1 MVAPV
6 LDRRDLDFMLYE
18 LFDTEALNQRP
29 RYQDHN
35 RETFTAAI
43 DTAAAIAEKYLLP
56 YRLKVD
62 QNQPTFDGKKVH
74 MIPEI
79 KQAMDAIAEAGLI
92 SPSADFEVGGMQLP
106 AIVTSVAS
114 GFLTAAGSTTV
125 GYVSL
130 TNANAN
136 LLDAHGTD
144 EQKRKWVEPM
154 RSGRFA
160 GTMAMSEPGA
170 GSGLAD
176 LITSAT
182 KSDDGNYKI
191 VGNKIWIS
199 GGEHDLNENIV
210 HLVLARIKGAPK
222 GIKGIS
228 LFIVPKFLVNEDG
241 SLGERNDVN
250 LAGLFHK
257 MGGRGQTSTALSF
270 GEQGG
275 AEGYL
280 VGEENRGLSYMFH
293 MMNEA
298 RVMVGSGAALMAL
311 AGYQY
316 SLDYAKERPQGRL
329 PSCKDPLT
337 PPVNI
342 IEHAD
347 VRRML
352 LAQKSYAEGAFALCL
367 LGAQLADD
375 EKTAVTEDER
385 QRAHLLLDFL
395 TPMIKSWPSEY
406 GPKANSLAIQVLGG
420 AGYVNEHPVEMFYR
434 DNRLNPIHE
443 GTTGIQSLD
452 LLSRK
457 VPMNN
462 MAGYLAII
470 EEMEKTISQAHSD
483 KRLTA
488 YADDL
493 TAAIATLKHTTNALL
508 GAMME
513 KDIDL
518 ALANSVKY
526 LDVFGN
532 IVMAWIWLRQGIV
545 ASSAL
550 DKQPHES
557 DEKFY
562 RGKLQAL
569 KYFFKFEL
577 PEINAWAK
585 LLSDLDSTT
594 YETDPSWL

>member
-106 AIVTSVAS
+106 AIVTSIAS
-114 GFLTAAGSTTV
+114 GYLTAAGSTTV

-257 MGGRGQTSTALSF
+257 MVVVVKHQ
-270 GEQGG
+270 
-275 AEGYL
+275 
-280 VGEENRGLSYMFH
+280 
-293 MMNEA
+293 
-298 RVMVGSGAALMAL
+298 
-311 AGYQY
+311 
-316 SLDYAKERPQGRL
+316 RP
-329 PSCKDPLT
+329 
-337 PPVNI
+337 
-342 IEHAD
+342 
-347 VRRML
+347 
-352 LAQKSYAEGAFALCL
+352 
-367 LGAQLADD
+367 
-375 EKTAVTEDER
+375 
-385 QRAHLLLDFL
+385 
-395 TPMIKSWPSEY
+395 
-406 GPKANSLAIQVLGG
+406 
-420 AGYVNEHPVEMFYR
+420 
-434 DNRLNPIHE
+434 
-443 GTTGIQSLD
+443 
-452 LLSRK
+452 
-457 VPMNN
+457 
-462 MAGYLAII
+462 
-470 EEMEKTISQAHSD
+470 
-483 KRLTA
+483 
-488 YADDL
+488 
-493 TAAIATLKHTTNALL
+493 
-508 GAMME
+508 
-513 KDIDL
+513 
-518 ALANSVKY
+518 
-526 LDVFGN
+526 
-532 IVMAWIWLRQGIV
+532 
-545 ASSAL
+545 
-550 DKQPHES
+550 
-557 DEKFY
+557 
-562 RGKLQAL
+562 
-569 KYFFKFEL
+569 
-577 PEINAWAK
+577 
-585 LLSDLDSTT
+585 
-594 YETDPSWL
+594 

>member
-43 DTAAAIAEKYLLP
+43 DTAASIAEKYLLP

-62 QNQPTFDGKKVH
+62 QNQPTFDGKRVH

-79 KQAMDAIAEAGLI
+79 KQAMDAITEAGLI

-114 GFLTAAGSTTV
+114 GYLIAAGSTTV

-176 LITSAT
+176 VITSAT
-182 KSDDGNYKI
+182 KSDDGSYKI

-199 GGEHDLNENIV
+199 GGDHDLNENIV

-270 GEQGG
+270 GEEGG

-352 LAQKSYAEGAFALCL
+352 LAQKAYAEGAFALCL

-420 AGYVNEHPVEMFYR
+420 SGYVNEHPVEMFYR
-434 DNRLNPIHE
+434 DNRLNSIHE

-470 EEMEKTISQAHSD
+470 EEMEKTISQAHND
-483 KRLTA
+483 EHLTG

-493 TAAIATLKHTTNALL
+493 TAAIATLKQTTNALL

-545 ASSAL
+545 ASKAL
-550 DKQPHES
+550 AAQPHES